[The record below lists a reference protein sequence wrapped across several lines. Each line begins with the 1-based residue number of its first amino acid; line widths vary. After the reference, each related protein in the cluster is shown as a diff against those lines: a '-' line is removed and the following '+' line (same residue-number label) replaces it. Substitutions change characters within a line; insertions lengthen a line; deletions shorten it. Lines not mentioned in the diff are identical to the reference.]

1 MMPNFA
7 KRNITVLKSTD
18 KILQLE
24 NKLAEIQKSFEQ
36 LQIAFDV
43 LVKENKTL
51 ITENRELK
59 AKNTKLE
66 EKIAKLSKTSK
77 NSSKP
82 PSSDIVKN
90 KRNKSKGERKIG
102 GQTGHP
108 KHERKAFTSDEIH
121 SLHEYNL
128 TKCPC
133 CGDLLEI
140 DLNKAPKILQQ
151 VEIVA
156 APLHIEEHKSYAYW
170 CNNCQ
175 KYHFAKFPDSVQKE
189 GLFKAKISALVAF
202 MKHVLHASY
211 SNIRKYFRDVLQLN
225 ISRGYLRKVI
235 EKVSNSLESP
245 YEELLQRIPLSSTVN
260 VDETGHKENGD
271 KFWTWVFRT
280 DLFIL
285 FKINKSRGS
294 KVLLEVLGKDFD
306 GILGS
311 DYFSAY
317 RKFMKDFNITIQF
330 CIAHLIRDLK
340 FLTSLPDK
348 KSQEYGDK
356 LLAWVKNMFAVI
368 HKKTELSEESF
379 KLQLHKSKAEI
390 LRIALQEAPIY
401 LDKKG
406 KLIESRRAVRNMV
419 VRFKKH
425 GKSYFEFIT
434 NPAIDPTNNIAE
446 QAIRFIVIDR
456 LVTQGTRSEKG
467 RISNERIWTVIATCS
482 LQSNRAYDFL
492 TKAIESYFNSTPSPS
507 LIFDSD

>member
-1 MMPNFA
+1 M
-7 KRNITVLKSTD
+7 KTTD
-18 KILQLE
+18 RILQLE

-36 LQIAFDV
+36 LQIAFDI
-43 LVKENKTL
+43 LAKENKALMTDN
-51 ITENRELK
+51 IELK
-59 AKNTKLE
+59 AKNQLLKVKNVELE
-66 EKIAKLSKTSK
+66 ERVAMLSKTST

-90 KRNKSKGERKIG
+90 KGNRSKGKQKIG
-102 GQTGHP
+102 GQVGHS

-121 SLHEYNL
+121 SLYEYNL

-133 CGDLLEI
+133 CSNLLEI
-140 DLNKAPKILQQ
+140 DLNKAPKIIQQ

-170 CNNCQ
+170 CDNCQ
-175 KYHFAKFPDSVQKE
+175 KYHYAKFPDSVQKE
-189 GLFKAKISALVAF
+189 GLFKAKISALVVF

-211 SNIRKYFRDVLQLN
+211 SNIRKYFRDVLQLK

-235 EKVSNSLESP
+235 EKVSNSLENP
-245 YEELLQRIPLSSTVN
+245 YEELLQRLPLSSTVN

-271 KFWTWVFRT
+271 RFWTWVFKT
-280 DLFIL
+280 DLFTL

-294 KVLLEVLGKDFD
+294 KVLLEVLGKNFN

-340 FLTSLPDK
+340 FLTSLSDK
-348 KSQEYGDK
+348 KSREYGDK
-356 LLAWVKNMFAVI
+356 LLASVKNMFAVI
-368 HKKTELSEESF
+368 HKKTELSEEEF
-379 KLQLHKSKAEI
+379 KLQLDKSKAEI
-390 LRIALQEAPIY
+390 LRIALEEAPIY

-406 KLIESRRAVRNMV
+406 KVINSRRAVKNMV
-419 VRFKKH
+419 VRFEKH
-425 GKSYFEFIT
+425 GKSYFEFVT
-434 NPAIDPTNNIAE
+434 NPNIDPTNNIAE

-467 RISNERIWTVIATCS
+467 RVSSERIWTVIATCS
-482 LQSNRAYDFL
+482 LQSKSAYDFL
-492 TKAIESYFNSTPSPS
+492 SQSIESYFNSTTSPS
-507 LIFDSD
+507 LIFNSS